1 MTKQELAA
9 EKQWCSQ
16 FSDFTESLTSDA
28 VQQCNPNGLS
38 TRPKRDQERW
48 TQSAS
53 QIYDKPPAR
62 QVDQADKLNEQRTA
76 NSEQRT
82 ARPKLWFV
90 LFLLFVF
97 FCYLGMVWEKIQC
110 HGARQNSVS
119 QESPHN
125 VKVERT
131 RSPSYKLDQV
141 GYQCRDRWGTGG
153 HASESERVETVGN
166 LKLNGLNGS
175 PEHVL
180 TVLGSSGSSNR
191 KCTQHQTQAKHRPRT
206 NCHKFQTKLKDNAAQ
221 IRETKGTMPRVQKT
235 SKKNI

>member
-1 MTKQELAA
+1 M
-9 EKQWCSQ
+9 
-16 FSDFTESLTSDA
+16 
-28 VQQCNPNGLS
+28 QQCNPNGPQH
-38 TRPKRDQERW
+38 TPQERPREVD
-48 TQSAS
+48 TERISNLRQTTG
-53 QIYDKPPAR
+53 PPGGSGG
-62 QVDQADKLNEQRTA
+62 QTERTA
-76 NSEQRT
+76 NSEQQDQNFD
-82 ARPKLWFV
+82 LCY
-90 LFLLFVF
+90 
-97 FCYLGMVWEKIQC
+97 FCYLFFSATWGWFGKKIQC

-153 HASESERVETVGN
+153 HASESERVETVRN

-235 SKKNI
+235 SKKTI

>member
-1 MTKQELAA
+1 M
-9 EKQWCSQ
+9 
-16 FSDFTESLTSDA
+16 
-28 VQQCNPNGLS
+28 QCNS
-38 TRPKRDQERW
+38 ATRMVSAHAPRESR

-53 QIYDKPPAR
+53 QIYDKPPAH
-62 QVDQADKLNEQRTA
+62 QVDQADILNEQRTA

-82 ARPKLWFV
+82 ARQNFDLWYFCG
-90 LFLLFVF
+90 FVF
-97 FCYLGMVWEKIQC
+97 FLLLGDGLGKDPMPWCPAKFSISRE
-110 HGARQNSVS
+110 
-119 QESPHN
+119 PHN

-166 LKLNGLNGS
+166 LKLNGLNGN

-206 NCHKFQTKLKDNAAQ
+206 NCHKFQTKDNAAQ

-235 SKKNI
+235 SKKRYRLTSRNQAKPQRKSAR